1 MKNLLIEKIVLD
13 FGSTLVAVS
22 ETVNGVA
29 NGNGY
34 YKFEGEITNEDCL
47 LFMLINCPQSY
58 VACSSFEESM
68 FINYDDL

>member
-22 ETVNGVA
+22 ETVNGVITGV
-29 NGNGY
+29 NG
-34 YKFEGEITNEDCL
+34 YKFEGEITDEDCL
-47 LFMLINCPQSY
+47 LFLLKNCLQSY